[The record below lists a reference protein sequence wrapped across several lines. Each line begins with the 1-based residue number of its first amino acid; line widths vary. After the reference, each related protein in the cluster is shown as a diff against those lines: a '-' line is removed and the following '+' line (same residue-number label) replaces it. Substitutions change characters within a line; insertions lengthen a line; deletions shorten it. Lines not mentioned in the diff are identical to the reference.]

1 MSLYF
6 KIFAQLDCALVTEN
20 HFQQLL
26 SPCVR
31 FLGQPET
38 TEIMAMALPVFMV

>member
-1 MSLYF
+1 MIFYF

-31 FLGQPET
+31 VLGQPET
-38 TEIMAMALPVFMV
+38 TEIIAMALLVFME